1 MTHYVVMKM
10 TPEEIKT
17 KVQEMALKLKLDF
30 YGFEMNPS
38 IVNCKV
44 DFGTNSM
51 AVWKDDLLEDWAYCS
66 VYVVDECVFMDRIKS
81 EKDIKQAFIHLFEL
95 NEAE

>member
-1 MTHYVVMKM
+1 MVMKM
-10 TPEEIKT
+10 TPEEIRT
-17 KVQEMALKLKLDF
+17 NVQEMALKLKLDF

-44 DFGTNSM
+44 DFGTNLM
-51 AVWKDDLLEDWAYCS
+51 VVWKDDLLEDWAYCS

>member
-1 MTHYVVMKM
+1 MTHYMVMKM
-10 TPEEIKT
+10 TPEEIRT
-17 KVQEMALKLKLDF
+17 NVQEMALKLKLDF

-44 DFGTNSM
+44 DFGTNLM
-51 AVWKDDLLEDWAYCS
+51 VVWKDDLLEDWAYCS